1 MKTEWENSIE
11 ETRILEL
18 ETRIGTVETD
28 LETLKILFGEIQM
41 LIMKLAEN
49 QQILSR
55 KYGSW
60 SYVILNDDKE
70 S

>member
-55 KYGSW
+55 IYGSW
-60 SYVILNDDKE
+60 PYVILNDDKE

>member
-60 SYVILNDDKE
+60 PYVILNDDKE